1 MTCLSLVREPGY
13 CSLTTSSSGS
23 ASGNQGLSPCSIE
36 TTSAACMILGALPV
50 SLYPFA
56 ASSASAECCSLRLGS
71 MRVDIL
77 RRFRRLSQSSSSSS
91 ALSPSESKAT
101 RSLSVAGERMRLRPF
116 AGGARRPFSSDEVK
130 GLLLARARPLA
141 SLLVPLATIDDDVEG
156 RGELLEPVARV
167 PFTGVLGFFGTS
179 TLTVRIF
186 GFGSVLGVNL
196 GCLENMLSE
205 ESAAWLAGRS

>member
-1 MTCLSLVREPGY
+1 
-13 CSLTTSSSGS
+13 
-23 ASGNQGLSPCSIE
+23 
-36 TTSAACMILGALPV
+36 
-50 SLYPFA
+50 
-56 ASSASAECCSLRLGS
+56 

-116 AGGARRPFSSDEVK
+116 AGGARKPFSSDEVN
-130 GLLLARARPLA
+130 GLLLALERPLA
-141 SLLVPLATIDDDVEG
+141 SLLVPLATIDDVEG

-167 PFTGVLGFFGTS
+167 PFVGVLGFFGTS

-186 GFGSVLGVNL
+186 GFGSDLGVNL

-205 ESAAWLAGRS
+205 GSTAWLAGRR